1 VYRYIINIYKRVP
14 TYFLIWQTGTTV
26 QLHRTITADISGV
39 IGKTASDSGQVGMSV
54 TVSNLGSGGT

>member
-1 VYRYIINIYKRVP
+1 VP

-39 IGKTASDSGQVGMSV
+39 IGKTASDLTSGQVEMSV